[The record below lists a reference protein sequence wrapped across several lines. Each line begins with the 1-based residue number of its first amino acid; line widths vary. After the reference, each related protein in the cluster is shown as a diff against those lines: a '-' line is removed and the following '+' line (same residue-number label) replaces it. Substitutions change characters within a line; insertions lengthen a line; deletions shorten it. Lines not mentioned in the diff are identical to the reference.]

1 MYVDCRMGAVEPVI
15 EAKSIIRTRY
25 TQFEIRHFKCTL
37 FSIIDCFDTAKS
49 SSSTKVTSSGRQ
61 VYVQL
66 LGTQVGIPITYCSC
80 PSTST
85 YLLLLVMNDTVKQHC
100 QESCRK
106 YSCKLILNSEQCQIL
121 WISVWFNQYLVGTH
135 LIRIRVEIKHVG
147 K

>member
-1 MYVDCRMGAVEPVI
+1 MYEDCRMGAVEPVI

-66 LGTQVGIPITYCSC
+66 QVLRQVYLSLTARALVLVPIPT
-80 PSTST
+80 
-85 YLLLLVMNDTVKQHC
+85 LAGNDTVKQHC
-100 QESCRK
+100 QESRRK

-121 WISVWFNQYLVGTH
+121 WISVWFNQYLVGNH
-135 LIRIRVEIKHVG
+135 SIRIRVEIKHVC

>member
-49 SSSTKVTSSGRQ
+49 SSSRYQSYFVR
-61 VYVQL
+61 
-66 LGTQVGIPITYCSC
+66 QVGIRIALRYLGRYTYH
-80 PSTST
+80 
-85 YLLLLVMNDTVKQHC
+85 LLLVPQYQYLPTLAGNDTVKQHC
-100 QESCRK
+100 QESSRK
-106 YSCKLILNSEQCQIL
+106 YSCKLLLNSEQCQIL
-121 WISVWFNQYLVGTH
+121 WISVWFNQYLVSTH